1 VGTTVIALRKRQA
14 DISGKHMPLRLQ
26 IVSAHRESMGG
37 AYIQEFAAC
46 GGTIGRSLECD
57 WPLPD
62 SKRYISS
69 KHAMI
74 DYQSGCY
81 YLVDLSRNGVFI
93 NGSTSPVGNG
103 NPQRLFDGDVV
114 RLGEFEI
121 KVAIIED
128 ASEPDND
135 AMSDSVVR
143 AQMVQEEDDSMDQA
157 MISPD
162 SMNDAVQLDEMLAP
176 SGGSGELSMLSE
188 LPPEASAELLRACQ
202 NHGIAEAAEEFLK
215 AAGMDPKEFT
225 GVDPK
230 DLLQNAARLLAD
242 LTEGVH
248 ALLSSKD
255 AITKRLNIKDNSKK
269 SLSNPLRAADGI
281 DNALRLLLS
290 PGADVHLGGAKAAD
304 AAFDELLRHQRA
316 VMAAMRNALGDY
328 LGYFEPDALEKLFAS
343 QKKRGSSA
351 KDFRELYAQAFE
363 GLAQP
368 NDHKLPQRFD
378 EEFVRAYELETTE

>member
-1 VGTTVIALRKRQA
+1 
-14 DISGKHMPLRLQ
+14 MPLRLQ
-26 IVSAHRESMGG
+26 VVSAHRESMGG

-81 YLVDLSRNGVFI
+81 YLVDLSRNGVYI
-93 NGSTSPVGNG
+93 NGSNTPVGGG
-103 NPQRLFDGDVV
+103 NPQRLFDGDVI
-114 RLGEFEI
+114 RIGEFEI
-121 KVAIIED
+121 KVAIVED

-135 AMSDSVVR
+135 GMSDSVVR
-143 AQMVQEEDDSMDQA
+143 AQMVQVDDESMELA
-157 MISPD
+157 MISAD
-162 SMNDAVQLDEMLAP
+162 SMNDAVELDEMLTP
-176 SGGSGELSMLSE
+176 GGGSGELSMLSE
-188 LPPEASAELLRACQ
+188 LPPEASAELLRTAQ
-202 NHGIAEAAEEFLK
+202 NHGISEAAEEFLK
-215 AAGMDPKEFT
+215 AAGMDPNEFA
-225 GVDPK
+225 GIDPK
-230 DLLQNAARLLAD
+230 ELLQNAARLLAD
-242 LTEGVH
+242 LTDGVH
-248 ALLSSKD
+248 ALLTSKD
-255 AITKRLNIKDNSKK
+255 AITSRLNIKDNTKE

-281 DNALRLLLS
+281 DNALRLLLA
-290 PGADVHLGGAKAAD
+290 PGDDVHLAGPKAVD

-316 VMAAMRNALGDY
+316 VMAAMRDALGDY
-328 LGYFEPDALEKLFAS
+328 LGYFEPDALEKLFAA

-368 NDHKLPQRFD
+368 NDRKLPQRFD